1 MNFRQKYVAFI
12 SAFICSGI
20 IMSAV
25 GGAILGFQRP
35 QKAEINAQLY
45 TAPPPEDGCCFVGL
59 EADGKL
65 MGYYGIYLN
74 YKAKTAYIAWL
85 SADCS
90 LPEPALCTFIDIGI
104 FSRLVDNCNGV
115 IYTKDGKS
123 HMIMGKDIAEAAQNG
138 QATRAAA
145 LAAAFFGKVLKA
157 EYIDLF
163 QQYLA
168 DSLSRRGNLSIA
180 HWLQRKEAIKS
191 IGGEGKIID
200 ISQQSFAALL
210 YKE

>member
-1 MNFRQKYVAFI
+1 
-12 SAFICSGI
+12 
-20 IMSAV
+20 MSAI
-25 GGAILGFQRP
+25 GGTILGFQRP
-35 QKAEINAQLY
+35 QKAEINAPLY
-45 TAPPPEDGCCFVGL
+45 TAPPPEDGCCFLGL
-59 EADGKL
+59 EADGEL
-65 MGYYGIYLN
+65 LGYYGIYLDYN
-74 YKAKTAYIAWL
+74 AKTAYIAWI

-90 LPEPALCTFIDIGI
+90 LPEPVLRTFIDIGM

-123 HMIMGKDIAEAAQNG
+123 HMIMGKDISQAVLTG

-168 DSLSRRGNLSIA
+168 DSLSKRGNISIA

-191 IGGEGKIID
+191 IGNEGKTID
-200 ISQQSFAALL
+200 ISQQSFATLL